1 MVKFPGVTSI
11 DELNEIGF
19 LMVELVNAELKGL
32 PPIRMDFEKIYVRG
46 VWDKAKRYGG
56 LKLLVNVK
64 TGYEFVWD
72 DAKEAYLP
80 APGNTFTK
88 WKLDVKGSEKVRRDR
103 IGFVRRTTERFQ
115 LIMIYEKEASVRQE
129 KLIAYATQQL
139 TLLLKNKL
147 SLFEF
152 IESQSTRVG
161 YNTVKSQTVIAEK
174 LHRRTGVELEV
185 GERAYWVPIHVQG
198 EKKNALLAED
208 PVYVLQND
216 IPVNYAIIVEN
227 KVKNAWTSQLQHAL
241 SQQQID
247 NIFKLTQT
255 VRPDIVIQSKKP
267 GIGKYTV
274 TVPYCYKCG
283 CTLPAASSNK
293 QDTEVSAAAAAAQ
306 SSTTSDAVAASIE
319 TVNMCD
325 ADVAAA
331 SLDNS
336 QGEAPQGLSYE
347 VKIHEKTSTPLD
359 AHKMLCADHLSCYA
373 EVKAAKEKN
382 VRELKA
388 IYDPIM
394 DFCQTC
400 VGEGGNPHECWRK
413 DCAWLY
419 KRLPATKNYKAARSE
434 FEKDFGALDW

>member
-1 MVKFPGVTSI
+1 MVKFPGITSI
-11 DELNEIGF
+11 DELNVIGF
-19 LMVELVNAELKGL
+19 LMVDLVNAELKVL

-72 DAKEAYLP
+72 EAKEVYCP

-115 LIMIYEKEASVRQE
+115 LIMIYENTPQARQE

-139 TLLLKNKL
+139 TLLLKNKI
-147 SLFEF
+147 SLFEC

-185 GERAYWVPIHVQG
+185 GERAYWIPIHVQG

-216 IPVNYAIIVEN
+216 IPVNYTVIVEN

-255 VRPDIVIQSKKP
+255 VRPDVVIQSKKP

-274 TVPYCYKCG
+274 SVPYCYKCG
-283 CTLPAASSNK
+283 CTLPTTLAHK
-293 QDTEVSAAAAAAQ
+293 QKFEVSAAAAAEPSATCNTIPPSTKTAQ
-306 SSTTSDAVAASIE
+306 
-319 TVNMCD
+319 MCGD
-325 ADVAAA
+325 DVSGA
-331 SLDNS
+331 SLENS
-336 QGEAPQGLSYE
+336 QSEASLRVLYE
-347 VKIHEKTSTPLD
+347 VTIHEKRSNPAD
-359 AHKMLCADHLSCYA
+359 AHKLLCDAHLDCYA
-373 EVKAAKEKN
+373 EVKAIKEKN

-388 IYDPIM
+388 VYAPIM
-394 DFCQTC
+394 DHCQTC
-400 VGEGGNPHECWRK
+400 VGEGGNPNECWRK

-419 KRLPATKNYKAARSE
+419 KRLPATKKYNAARSK
-434 FEKDFGALDW
+434 FEQDFGALDW